1 VLVNGAEAGLDAPK
15 ACRNGRLIR
24 TVRPVRPF
32 RKVGGTALQLPGQ
45 PRQFVGK
52 ALHA

>member
-1 VLVNGAEAGLDAPK
+1 MLVNGAETGLDATE

-32 RKVGGTALQLPGQ
+32 REVCGITLQLPGQ
-45 PRQFVGK
+45 TRQLPGK
-52 ALHA
+52 VLHA